1 VYHHFVHTTC
11 PHFQMKA
18 YMMFLMASCVAYR
31 WPLNTQLVKCVLDA
45 SNPCPHSHM
54 KRLYADGCIK
64 LRWKCNVEG
73 KVKCVMWNKWINGLT
88 INHSPT
94 SLPEQE
100 QMWALDDK
108 EMVSSSK
115 VHLKDVSWWM
125 SIKDAYKLKVLI
137 IVKLLKE
144 WCIFLA
150 ASRRPSQVAWKHD

>member
-1 VYHHFVHTTC
+1 LICNETLNIKVYHHFFHTTC

-73 KVKCVMWNKWINGLT
+73 KVKCAMWNEWINGLT

-94 SLPEQE
+94 SLPEQK

-108 EMVSSSK
+108 ENGIIFQSTFKRHVVMD
-115 VHLKDVSWWM
+115 VHQRCL
-125 SIKDAYKLKVLI
+125 
-137 IVKLLKE
+137 
-144 WCIFLA
+144 
-150 ASRRPSQVAWKHD
+150 